1 MPIKKHD
8 AERIAAA
15 VASAEQRTSGEI
27 VCVLARS
34 SSRYGHA
41 PLLWAAALALSAPAL
56 LLALTQLSAQAIYLI
71 QIGVFFAAA
80 GLMSLPILR
89 YALVPRAA
97 KRARAHRAALEQFFA
112 RRVSRTR
119 DRNGVLI
126 YVSLAERYARIVA
139 DDGIAAKVDQDVWQA
154 AVDALV
160 ACMRQRRVGD
170 GFVATIESCGATLAS
185 HFPGDGANPNELPD
199 KLIVL

>member
-1 MPIKKHD
+1 MSIKKQD

-15 VASAEQRTSGEI
+15 VETAERRTTGEI

-34 SSRYGHA
+34 SSHYGHA
-41 PLLWAAALALSAPAL
+41 PLLWAAALALSTPAL
-56 LLALTQLSAQAIYLI
+56 LLALTQLSAQATYLI

-80 GLMSLPILR
+80 GLMSLPVLR

-139 DDGIAAKVDQDVWQA
+139 DDGIAAKVDQDVWQS

-160 ACMRQRRVGD
+160 ACMSQRRVGD
-170 GFVATIESCGATLAS
+170 GFVTAIESCGAVLAA
-185 HFPGDGANPNELPD
+185 HFPSDGGGPNELPN